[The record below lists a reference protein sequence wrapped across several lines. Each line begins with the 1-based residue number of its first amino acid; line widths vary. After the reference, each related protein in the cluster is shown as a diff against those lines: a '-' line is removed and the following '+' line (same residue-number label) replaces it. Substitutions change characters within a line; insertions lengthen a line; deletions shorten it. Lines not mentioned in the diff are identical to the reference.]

1 MNKEELKKLLPHREP
16 MLLLDEAELVGDE
29 AHGKITI
36 TGDEYFLQGH
46 FPGNPVVPGV
56 IQCEMLAQNCCV
68 LLMGDEEARGA
79 TPFYTSS
86 IRCALSARCARAT
99 RLIWCAPSRVRAGR
113 SALRRVLRASTVRFA
128 AAPICLL
135 HSCTKVKEGFMF
147 DKVLIAN
154 RGEVA
159 VRVIRACRDMGI
171 KTVAVY
177 STADAD
183 ALHVQ
188 LADEAYCIGGPRL
201 AESYLN
207 DDAVLTCAVKSGAK
221 AIHPGYGFFSEKAS
235 FVRDCDKYGLA
246 FVGPSA
252 KVIDSMGDKDAA
264 RRTAA
269 AAGVPIVPGCDL
281 LKSPEEAT
289 AEAERIGCP
298 VLIKARAGGGG
309 RGIRKVERVEDAAKA
324 FIEARAEG
332 EAVFG
337 DGECYMEKFVSPA
350 HHVEVQIMADKQGHV
365 FSLGERECSV
375 QRRNQKLIE
384 ESPAPC
390 LDGHD
395 DIRARMHKAARDLA
409 RAVGYEGAGTIEFL
423 YSDDG
428 NFYFMEMNTRL
439 QVEHPV
445 TEFVTDTDLVKWQL
459 RVAAGQPLP
468 FEREDMPV
476 RNHAMEC
483 RINAETPDFLPSCG
497 TVTALRVPGGP
508 RVRWD
513 SAMFTGAKVPP
524 YYDSMLGKLIVC
536 APTRDG
542 AIRKM
547 RSALGE
553 LVIEGVSENSELQ
566 LDVLANDEFLS
577 GMYHTDLMGHLYADE

>member
-1 MNKEELKKLLPHREP
+1 
-16 MLLLDEAELVGDE
+16 
-29 AHGKITI
+29 
-36 TGDEYFLQGH
+36 
-46 FPGNPVVPGV
+46 
-56 IQCEMLAQNCCV
+56 
-68 LLMGDEEARGA
+68 
-79 TPFYTSS
+79 
-86 IRCALSARCARAT
+86 
-99 RLIWCAPSRVRAGR
+99 
-113 SALRRVLRASTVRFA
+113 
-128 AAPICLL
+128 
-135 HSCTKVKEGFMF
+135 MF

-252 KVIDSMGDKDAA
+252 EVIDSMGDKDAA

-309 RGIRKVERVEDAAKA
+309 RGIRKVERVKDAAKA

-337 DGECYMEKFVSPA
+337 DGECYMEKFVAPA

-365 FSLGERECSV
+365 FSLGERECSL
-375 QRRNQKLIE
+375 QRHNQKVLE
-384 ESPAPC
+384 ESPSPIMTPE
-390 LDGHD
+390 LREKMGT
-395 DIRARMHKAARDLA
+395 AAVA
-409 RAVGYEGAGTIEFL
+409 AAKVSGYQNAGTIEFL
-423 YSDDG
+423 VDKDR
-428 NFYFMEMNTRL
+428 NFYFMEMNTRI

-445 TEFVTDTDLVKWQL
+445 TELVTGIDLVKAQI
-459 RVAAGQPLP
+459 RIAAGEKLWFTQDDVHLTG
-468 FEREDMPV
+468 
-476 RNHAMEC
+476 HAIEC
-483 RINAETPDFLPSCG
+483 RINAEDPRHNFRPCPGKIKSLH
-497 TVTALRVPGGP
+497 VPGGFG
-508 RVRWD
+508 VRID
-513 SAMFTGAKVPP
+513 SAVYAGYQIPP
-524 YYDSMLGKLIVC
+524 YYDSMIAKLLVK
-536 APTRDG
+536 APTRDE
-542 AIRKM
+542 AIKKM
-547 RSALGE
+547 RVALSE
-553 LVIEGVSENSELQ
+553 FIIEGVETNIDFQ
-566 LDVLANDEFLS
+566 LCLLKDEDFEAGNFDIGFLNRKNV
-577 GMYHTDLMGHLYADE
+577 MGE